1 MHMLS
6 VANRMAIMYAGEMV
20 EIDLIKS
27 IFEELLHPYTH
38 TLNTLPSYEKEKD
51 TSKNPSN

>member
-1 MHMLS
+1 MLS
-6 VANRMAIMYAGEMV
+6 VANRMAIMYASEMV

-51 TSKNPSN
+51 TSKNLSN